1 MVLTSH
7 TTLVQC
13 TLRGLVPHN
22 QQYTVLDHIQHVD
35 HVHCQ
40 TKQALVQSSQREV
53 VAASSPSRIGITCTW
68 ICKIQV
74 MPNTFSLLRQ
84 WSVYV
89 RGFTRVHLLFRI
101 NKKPMTATAPLC
113 AWRTWLRTLPI
124 DKYKGQYSVW
134 PVATETTILSLLR
147 ITGTNS
153 DPCVEGS
160 LAISSYHH
168 WVQHTNWE

>member
-1 MVLTSH
+1 MVLTSR

-13 TLRGLVPHN
+13 MLRGLVPHN
-22 QQYTVLDHIQHVD
+22 QQYTVLDHTRHINN
-35 HVHCQ
+35 VHHQ
-40 TKQALVQSSQREV
+40 TKRALVQSSQCEV
-53 VAASSPSRIGITCTW
+53 VAASSPSRSGITCAW
-68 ICKIQV
+68 ICEIQV

-89 RGFTRVHLLFRI
+89 RGFTRVHLLFGI
-101 NKKPMTATAPLC
+101 DKKPMTATAPLC
-113 AWRTWLRTLPI
+113 AQHTWLQMLPI

-134 PVATETTILSLLR
+134 PVATEMTVLSLPR
-147 ITGTNS
+147 ITGTNV